1 MRFRSS
7 FLVALVL
14 IALSFLISHSEA
26 EAITLYSPS
35 NGASLY
41 KGNSITFDWG
51 SVSGASY
58 YEIWIDNH
66 SSFGSPEVGFNN
78 GVSPNWVN
86 NGIVSVSQFFL
97 TTSMQAQLPQNV
109 YYWKVRALNSAKND
123 ISGWSSIR
131 SFSLLLKT
139 PTGLNVVY
147 QSANNWNYI
156 TWNSVFGATSYKIY
170 WGTSSNVTT
179 SSNSLSTGSTN
190 YAHSGVVP
198 GYCYYYKVAAVDS
211 GGQSSLSSV
220 DSACIPALKPDLVVQ
235 NQSASPTTVEAGSL
249 TYISCTV
256 KNQGSG
262 SAASSYIKYYLSS
275 NSTYDPVDTYF
286 TSDYVSI
293 LSSGGTSSE
302 NATVTI
308 PSGTSTGTK
317 YILFYADKDG
327 SVSESIETNNVAYKA
342 ITVIDP
348 VNPQVNVSPTTGPQ
362 GTTFTE
368 TGSGFTKNNTATLY
382 FDRPGLGV
390 ITLPVNTDSNG
401 AYTNLWLCDAC
412 PIGTYSYWAI
422 DDATGQT
429 SNTVSFTVY
438 AVNPHV
444 SVSPSSGL
452 QGTTFQQPGTGF
464 TRNSTATLHFTGP
477 DGPSTDNENT
487 DSNGAYSHSW
497 LCDQCPVG
505 TYSYYAVDD
514 ATGQTSNTV
523 YFTVTSDSPVFV
535 PFYRLYKY
543 DEPNNTRDHFYT
555 TNLTERDNA
564 VNTMGYVDEGI
575 ECYVSN
581 RSFPGGVPLFRLYK
595 GDANSHF
602 YTTSETEKDIK
613 IIEGYV
619 YEGIQCFVNQ
629 DPAEGFT
636 SLHRL
641 KQETGTPYHYFL
653 SAKTHEYETVKTMGY
668 AEENPDGIGYV
679 QLSIAREPTAHG
691 RPQANYGAVDLGSGA
706 QYGPDTE
713 RQRAFPFI
721 HPLL

>member
-1 MRFRSS
+1 MSEEGNMRFRSS

-235 NQSASPTTVEAGSL
+235 NQSASPTTVEAGFS

-275 NSTYDPVDTYF
+275 NTTYDPSDTYL
-286 TSDYVSI
+286 TSDYVSS
-293 LSSGGTSSE
+293 LSSEGTSSE
-302 NATVTI
+302 SATVTI

-327 SVSESIETNNVAYKA
+327 AVSESDESNNVADKA
-342 ITVIDP
+342 ITVTEALPAPPTLSSPADGSTLPHGSNITFSW
-348 VNPQVNVSPTTGPQ
+348 VNSSSSVSNSSIKVCTNTSMTTGCQ
-362 GTTFTE
+362 FFE
-368 TGSGFTKNNTATLY
+368 TGLTQTIVSDLMFT
-382 FDRPGLGV
+382 PG
-390 ITLPVNTDSNG
+390 VNYHWQARSK
-401 AYTNLWLCDAC
+401 
-412 PIGTYSYWAI
+412 
-422 DDATGQT
+422 T
-429 SNTVSFTVY
+429 STSSWGIYGPTPAWSFTVDLPAPPTLNLTAETWTGSRSGVSEPTFPY
-438 AVNPHV
+438 DGDVALWLRVQNPGRTVNTYMTLTDPAN
-444 SVSPSSGL
+444 
-452 QGTTFQQPGTGF
+452 GT
-464 TRNSTATLHFTGP
+464 R
-477 DGPSTDNENT
+477 
-487 DSNGAYSHSW
+487 Y
-497 LCDQCPVG
+497 C
-505 TYSYYAVDD
+505 YYADNSLP
-514 ATGQTSNTV
+514 TG
-523 YFTVTSDSPVFV
+523 
-535 PFYRLYKY
+535 
-543 DEPNNTRDHFYT
+543 DEEPPKILSFNSSKQAMFSSSW
-555 TNLTERDNA
+555 A
-564 VNTMGYVDEGI
+564 VEEGDFLI
-575 ECYVSN
+575 N
-581 RSFPGGVPLFRLYK
+581 R
-595 GDANSHF
+595 
-602 YTTSETEKDIK
+602 
-613 IIEGYV
+613 YV
-619 YEGIQCFVNQ
+619 Y
-629 DPAEGFT
+629 
-636 SLHRL
+636 
-641 KQETGTPYHYFL
+641 
-653 SAKTHEYETVKTMGY
+653 SA
-668 AEENPDGIGYV
+668 AN
-679 QLSIAREPTAHG
+679 EPG
-691 RPQANYGAVDLGSGA
+691 VR
-706 QYGPDTE
+706 
-713 RQRAFPFI
+713 
-721 HPLL
+721 